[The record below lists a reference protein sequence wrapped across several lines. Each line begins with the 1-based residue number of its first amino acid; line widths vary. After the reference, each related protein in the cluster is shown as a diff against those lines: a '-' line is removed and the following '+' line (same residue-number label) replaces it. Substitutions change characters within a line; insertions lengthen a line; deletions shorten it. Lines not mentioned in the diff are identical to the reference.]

1 MGALVVKLDPKSN
14 KILKELAKKLGGQVV
29 SIDDTQYED
38 IALGA
43 LMDKENRRK
52 GVQGG
57 DNEEIKTL
65 MNVEFDKSFLKSLS
79 KIKDEKSLKRI
90 EEIILSLE
98 ESQSLN
104 RAKNIKKLTGFNTY
118 YRIRIGNL
126 RLGFEQMNS
135 QTIRL
140 IIIAHRKDIYKR
152 FP

>member
-1 MGALVVKLDPKSN
+1 
-14 KILKELAKKLGGQVV
+14 
-29 SIDDTQYED
+29 
-38 IALGA
+38 
-43 LMDKENRRK
+43 
-52 GVQGG
+52 
-57 DNEEIKTL
+57 

-104 RAKNIKKLTGFNTY
+104 HVKTIKKLTGFNTY